1 MTVSRHNIEAWVGTQ
16 KIDIEN
22 ASITMDESWSPYV
35 QASLKTIADPAIL
48 SQLDPRT
55 GNRVKLYVSQE
66 YGDSDKLSLLTTTYT
81 GKKISQLTTDWG
93 SGGSPVLLATNLIPN
108 PSFESNTTS
117 WVTSGTFSRVTTE
130 SYVGSASASSIFT
143 ASGQSTSIRNLSINP
158 STSYTASAWVKGAA
172 GGIVSL
178 RLNERTA
185 ADASVGVTS
194 SGNVTLT
201 GSWQRLTVT
210 RAMGATAGL
219 AWVYIQSGSAGT
231 ITVYLD
237 AVMLEQAATA
247 GSYFDGNSG
256 TGYSWNGTV
265 NNSTSSHYSTP
276 STVSGFIYSI
286 SEYYFVPF
294 NPSGSNKLSRLSSL
308 YGGQKISALTTAWTT
323 WYLYQISELY
333 FRSYPDGIYNNY
345 RRGFDL
351 GIRARQ
357 VNLDDGTVDLELASD
372 EALLQDYA
380 LVSANNF
387 SPASLQLRDIVEE
400 ILARI
405 GGYLVSGST
414 GGLVDATAALW
425 APGQTGWDYLN
436 ALVQEQKLRLYCDEN
451 RNWYLIDGTYTRPG
465 LAELWSVGTIKAA
478 DENISRDDGLWF
490 DAVVIKYTWTDA
502 LGATIIA
509 YDTASVPNFTKVKL
523 IERETAYPGAGAALS
538 ILNRALSQGR
548 QLDVTTVSNYSVEPS
563 MACDIYILGTPTE
576 HTYIKA
582 VSWNYPSDEM
592 NVTTRLPVTV

>member
-16 KIDIEN
+16 KIDIID

-35 QASLKTIADPAIL
+35 QASLSTVTDDALLD
-48 SQLDPRT
+48 QLDPRT
-55 GNRVKLYVSQE
+55 GNRIHIYISQE

-81 GKKISQLTTDWG
+81 GKKVSQLTTDWG
-93 SGGSPVLLATNLIPN
+93 GGESPVLLGTNLIPN

-143 ASGQSTSIRNLSINP
+143 ASGQSTSIRNLSISP

-172 GGIVSL
+172 GNIVSL
-178 RLNERTA
+178 RINERTA

-294 NPSGSNKLSRLSSL
+294 NPSGSNKLARLSSL
-308 YGGQKISALTTAWTT
+308 YAGQTIADLTLAWTG
-323 WYLYQISELY
+323 WYLHEISRLY

-345 RRGFDL
+345 QRGFDL
-351 GIRARQ
+351 GIRSRSISIA
-357 VNLDDGTVDLELASD
+357 DGTVSLELASD

-380 LVSANNF
+380 LVSSNNF
-387 SPASLQLRDIVEE
+387 SPASLQLRDIIKEV
-400 ILARI
+400 LAFI
-405 GGYLVSGST
+405 NGYLVPGAT
-414 GGLVDATAALW
+414 DGLVDATAALW
-425 APGQTGWDYLN
+425 APGQEAWDYLN
-436 ALVQEQKLRLYCDEN
+436 ALVQEKKLRLYCDER
-451 RNWYLIDGTYTRPG
+451 RNWHLVDDTFTQPG
-465 LAELWSVGTIKAA
+465 LAELWSVGTIKSA

-509 YDTASVPNFTKVKL
+509 YDTASVENFTKVKL
-523 IERETAYPGAGAALS
+523 IERDTAFPGAGAAQS
-538 ILNRALSQGR
+538 ILDRAISRGR
-548 QLDVTTVSNYSVEPS
+548 QLNVTTVSNYAVEPS

-576 HTYIKA
+576 NMYVKA
-582 VSWNYPSDEM
+582 ISWNYPSDEM
-592 NVTTRLPVTV
+592 NITTRLPVTA